1 MKILLCFC
9 IFCIFTPV
17 RWVLAEDTVSLSV
30 KEAPVREVLQSIAQ
44 LAGRNLVMDGPIPG
58 SLSLELQEVPFSQAL
73 AIVTRRG
80 FSAGKKAAPYGSEL
94 REKKIRFS
102 GS

>member
-44 LAGRNLVMDGPIPG
+44 LAGRTAPSQGPFPWN
-58 SLSLELQEVPFSQAL
+58 SSRSPSP
-73 AIVTRRG
+73 
-80 FSAGKKAAPYGSEL
+80 KP
-94 REKKIRFS
+94 
-102 GS
+102 